1 MKRLMIIG
9 LLVLASCGGA
19 EPLIP
24 TRGTLPDN
32 IPMSEAVEVA
42 ERVANDLEQRDA
54 NLEDIGNG
62 IP

>member
-1 MKRLMIIG
+1 
-9 LLVLASCGGA
+9 
-19 EPLIP
+19 
-24 TRGTLPDN
+24 
-32 IPMSEAVEVA
+32 MSEAVEVA